1 MSSGDNK
8 PSPGLTI
15 DRAAFLLLR
24 VKRAFKKKKQQR
36 KDKSSGSGG
45 GSSGAAQVSDGK
57 NSTGRNGTGAC
68 RTSGTAECPAGP
80 PPLLRSRTL
89 PAIVVPGLGILQAQ
103 IEASRCP
110 APPAYSAVCPRPS
123 LDASLVPSYGSAAAK
138 AATGSCSHLC
148 VKRDSLASQC
158 SKLLAPRISFTEDSI
173 VYRPQQQ
180 QQQQQQQQHND
191 GDNGSEAR
199 QMKFYK
205 SSRSTNGKAK
215 CKGSPSIELIRR
227 VSSDAT
233 TFKRTSRCAHR
244 CASLRGSDS
253 MPRPCTSTIVVQTS
267 FRIGTIS
274 ESPCRPGAATVSSIS
289 RDFESKLN
297 IEKPRRNDDDDDV
310 YHNAYEN
317 PTFFDSSLDS
327 SMEAYYHRGGSGSSG
342 AEEPP
347 SAQRDR
353 LDARS
358 MHGPSLTVLVALFA
372 AVEQGSL
379 DKVRT
384 ILESTDID
392 VNNVNSDKLSALDM
406 AVLTNN
412 RPLAKLLAKFGAREG
427 DNFKSSES
435 LGKHLASLLVES
447 EHRVQ
452 ELTGVPSI
460 GQSSSGR
467 VPFMENSAYIHR
479 GSFTSQNN
487 NLTGC
492 SGGGSSSEDKQ
503 LVLWERRAR
512 ALRKMLAGFEQTRPP
527 DILFMVSIEVS
538 STSSIVARFFD
549 SDMQDTSICT
559 KFKIQW
565 SFCEDFSVVI
575 GEREVLDMKQKECR
589 IEGLD
594 QGRRYHFRA
603 AAGNLKGYSRFKPT
617 QPEYLTPN
625 SWRDVDGRGARST
638 SRLEQLDS
646 LLTDVRGPE
655 YSLET
660 PAVQRR
666 NHKKTKTTIKQLFT
680 ATSKFQKNLRRGVFL
695 SCVFYHEDK
704 VLLTNEDFLPV
715 IEIDE
720 TYPSC
725 VQNDFHWFMK
735 VACSW
740 EDVKPLKQDMEKSH
754 SNTTNH
760 FRVKLL
766 NSAAQMQ
773 TALCTQELGKFYHKP
788 IKDVHGTLVFS
799 TVHCVKTPKHV
810 SVLNSRWMPLAKV
823 TKKLIAHEDS
833 NVADMLMASIHDQIS
848 YHQVSSIKLPR
859 GLYLG
864 YLKMQSSVDSIQV
877 VVPTKSPNMLPHC
890 KIRDNSHVTAEEWEY
905 LKRLGRL
912 QGLSANSSS
921 DDSDDKENL
930 VELNG
935 NEQQKAFVDAVAAST
950 KRLFAY
956 MDIGP
961 EDSLAHRLYDIEVI
975 ELSTDVSLLVVVPPA
990 DNACSVPGTREILL
1004 QRGDLL
1010 SLSVQV
1016 FEMVHLGTYQKDV
1029 TDRFSRLSCILELD
1043 TAQAQH
1049 SQREA
1054 FSNSELSVAKDKL
1067 AKLQD
1072 IQSQANTVWK
1082 GARWLIDLIAFARD
1096 RSSLTMSSQSTA
1108 SCWSQNSGISIKH
1121 LLSLERNKNTNSGNN
1136 LKRSLLQIPP
1146 RDPKLVKSSP
1156 GRGSWPGPGVGN
1168 ISGCSGTNLL
1178 ATELSKSEQQ
1188 LSMGPYP
1195 RKGSNSSN
1203 CSSTSEPHSQASSN
1217 SAFLM
1222 PAPPVPPHRF
1232 PQHQNRLPPSKSED
1246 ALILACKAQ
1255 KQASSQLQLQQQ
1267 QQLYNSRNQGKSS
1280 LSASTSPVMSS
1291 ASTSRSSVNE
1301 DQTRLLKTTKSYNP
1315 APVASVASIA
1325 NDLCNSEKFSGAEDK
1340 DETNT
1345 ELTSGV
1351 RVAPLPGILQVKK
1364 QHFYYENLLYPTL
1377 IIFSIQVYAAYET
1390 GLATGTSLKL
1400 HVTGR
1405 TTAREVVDLVVKQLN
1420 MAVVLK
1426 GLEGPVYSP
1435 EELSNFC
1442 LVAVIGA
1449 RERCLRD
1456 DFKPLQLQNP
1466 WKKGRLYVRQKHDVL
1481 AALEHSSKHTAFL

>member
-1 MSSGDNK
+1 
-8 PSPGLTI
+8 
-15 DRAAFLLLR
+15 
-24 VKRAFKKKKQQR
+24 
-36 KDKSSGSGG
+36 
-45 GSSGAAQVSDGK
+45 
-57 NSTGRNGTGAC
+57 
-68 RTSGTAECPAGP
+68 
-80 PPLLRSRTL
+80 
-89 PAIVVPGLGILQAQ
+89 
-103 IEASRCP
+103 
-110 APPAYSAVCPRPS
+110 
-123 LDASLVPSYGSAAAK
+123 
-138 AATGSCSHLC
+138 
-148 VKRDSLASQC
+148 
-158 SKLLAPRISFTEDSI
+158 
-173 VYRPQQQ
+173 
-180 QQQQQQQQHND
+180 
-191 GDNGSEAR
+191 
-199 QMKFYK
+199 MKFYK

-215 CKGSPSIELIRR
+215 CKGSPSVELIRR

-233 TFKRTSRCAHR
+233 TFKRNKPLRASVRLITRIRQHAATMHVNDRRADEPPHR
-244 CASLRGSDS
+244 HDFGASLSPPPART
-253 MPRPCTSTIVVQTS
+253 R
-267 FRIGTIS
+267 FRRCSAPLSPPPPTPPPPY
-274 ESPCRPGAATVSSIS
+274 ESPPPRAGTAATVSSIA

-297 IEKPRRNDDDDDV
+297 IEKPRRNDDDDDDDV

-342 AEEPP
+342 AEEPQL

-353 LDARS
+353 LVARS
-358 MHGPSLTVLVALFA
+358 MHGPSLTVLVGGDHPCSLNDENAKWPASPITFPRFEHCDDEQLVRAKYLSPRTLDNIRRHPLHNPSFTGKPQKIVKFGLGGPKSKPRVKSPPSKATLFA

-392 VNNVNSDKLSALDM
+392 VNNVNSDKLSVLDM

-565 SFCEDFSVVI
+565 SFCEDFSVMI

-625 SWRDVDGRGARST
+625 SWRDVDGRGTRST

-754 SNTTNH
+754 SNTSNH

-810 SVLNSRWMPLAKV
+810 SVLNSRWIPLAKV

-912 QGLSANSSS
+912 QGLSANSNS

-1267 QQLYNSRNQGKSS
+1267 QQQLYNCRNQGKSS

-1351 RVAPLPGILQVKK
+1351 RIAPLPGIL
-1364 QHFYYENLLYPTL
+1364 
-1377 IIFSIQVYAAYET
+1377 QVYAAYET

>member
-36 KDKSSGSGG
+36 KDKSSGGGGGG

-57 NSTGRNGTGAC
+57 NSAGSRNGTGAC
-68 RTSGTAECPAGP
+68 RTSGTAEGPAGP

-89 PAIVVPGLGILQAQ
+89 PAIVVPGLSILQAQ
-103 IEASRCP
+103 IEASRC
-110 APPAYSAVCPRPS
+110 PPAYSAVCPRPS
-123 LDASLVPSYGSAAAK
+123 LDASLVPAAAAAK

-173 VYRPQQQ
+173 GERRVSDSSGAYRSAGNELAQGCSRLAGRLSTCSAGAVQPLSRLARVFNQRPSFIPQEDSPRRLSWERRGDCSYAGSCLPRSNSIDSVADWTNSLASAGGGDLTSSVTSSLAVGSDQLYGSGYVLADQTRQQQ
-180 QQQQQQQQHND
+180 TP
-191 GDNGSEAR
+191 
-199 QMKFYK
+199 
-205 SSRSTNGKAK
+205 SRRSPSPLLGIRTADKLNNLV
-215 CKGSPSIELIRR
+215 SPSISRR
-227 VSSDAT
+227 
-233 TFKRTSRCAHR
+233 FKGQR
-244 CASLRGSDS
+244 ASL
-253 MPRPCTSTIVVQTS
+253 
-267 FRIGTIS
+267 
-274 ESPCRPGAATVSSIS
+274 
-289 RDFESKLN
+289 
-297 IEKPRRNDDDDDV
+297 
-310 YHNAYEN
+310 
-317 PTFFDSSLDS
+317 
-327 SMEAYYHRGGSGSSG
+327 
-342 AEEPP
+342 
-347 SAQRDR
+347 
-353 LDARS
+353 
-358 MHGPSLTVLVALFA
+358 ALFA

-392 VNNVNSDKLSALDM
+392 VNNVNSDKLSVLDM

-565 SFCEDFSVVI
+565 SFCEDFSVMI

-625 SWRDVDGRGARST
+625 SWRDVDGRGTRST

-754 SNTTNH
+754 SNTSNH

-810 SVLNSRWMPLAKV
+810 SVLNSRWIPLAKV

-912 QGLSANSSS
+912 QGLSANSNS

-1267 QQLYNSRNQGKSS
+1267 QQQLYNCRNQGKSS

-1351 RVAPLPGILQVKK
+1351 RIAPLPGIL
-1364 QHFYYENLLYPTL
+1364 
-1377 IIFSIQVYAAYET
+1377 QVYAAYET